1 MGSELPNVIAI
12 TILIIPDG
20 KLYVYKDPNS
30 FSSVCKIQT
39 IFYET
44 FLLNVCIIV
53 EVNCS
58 LITIP

>member
-1 MGSELPNVIAI
+1 MGSELPNVVAI
-12 TILIIPDG
+12 TILSNDG

-39 IFYET
+39 FCYET
-44 FLLNVCIIV
+44 FLLNVRIIDK
-53 EVNCS
+53 VNCS

>member
-1 MGSELPNVIAI
+1 MGSELSNVIAI
-12 TILIIPDG
+12 TILSNHG

-39 IFYET
+39 FYET